1 MGRMYYEELN
11 ESQKHQLAEAWLLEL
26 VDLGIYAEVMD
37 VEWDEPSWGELA
49 NASEL
54 VPEDVLEEKYDGT
67 VFTEDDFF

>member
-1 MGRMYYEELN
+1 MRMYYEELN
-11 ESQKHQLAEAWLLEL
+11 ENQKHQLAEAWLWEL

-37 VEWDEPSWGELA
+37 VDWDEPSWDELA